1 MTRPTRKQVASWLA
15 YCNRQLD
22 DPTLDPD
29 RRAVLEAKAEHLRR
43 QLAGSCSRC
52 GRALS
57 DPDSLA
63 IGIGPEC
70 LEQVRLDLA
79 DAEDRLYDRA
89 LAHELSQA

>member
-1 MTRPTRKQVASWLA
+1 MA

-22 DPTLDPD
+22 DPTLTPE
-29 RRAVLEAKAEHLRR
+29 RREVLEEKTKNLRR

-70 LEQVRLDLA
+70 LEQVRLDQA
-79 DAEDRLYDRA
+79 DAEDRAYDRA
-89 LAHELSQA
+89 LTHELSQA